1 MGDKSRQSRQIYE
14 FGGYR
19 LDPLRRLLLGR
30 DGAPIRLKPKVF
42 DTLLYLVEHAGE
54 ALDKSTLVEA
64 IWPNLVVEENNL
76 NKNVSMLRRALGER
90 PGDHRFIV
98 TEPGRGY
105 RFVANVR
112 AAPVGTETVAPHE
125 PSRSRSRARWSTVDY
140 VVTGLLAAAIVVA
153 IARSA
158 ARGTST
164 RSRCV
169 VCSRRMAEW
178 SRERSGSFDE
188 ASCDECES

>member
-1 MGDKSRQSRQIYE
+1 MDDQSRPGHRIYE

-19 LDPLRRLLLGR
+19 VDPLRRVLLDR
-30 DGAPIRLKPKVF
+30 EGAQVRLKPKVF

-76 NKNVSMLRRALGER
+76 NKNVSALRRALGET

-105 RFVANVR
+105 RFVAKVR
-112 AAPVGTETVAPHE
+112 AAAVAETVTRPEAAARPH
-125 PSRSRSRARWSTVDY
+125 SRSSTFGH
-140 VVTGLLAAAIVVA
+140 VVTGILVTAVVVGIASYALRSTPTCPRCAAK
-153 IARSA
+153 
-158 ARGTST
+158 
-164 RSRCV
+164 
-169 VCSRRMAEW
+169 CSRK
-178 SRERSGSFDE
+178 
-188 ASCDECES
+188 CESA

>member
-1 MGDKSRQSRQIYE
+1 MDGQSRPEHRIYE

-19 LDPLRRLLLGR
+19 LDPLRRVLLSR
-30 DGAPIRLKPKVF
+30 DGAHVRLKPKVF

-76 NKNVSMLRRALGER
+76 NKNVSALRRALGEA

-105 RFVANVR
+105 RFVAKVR
-112 AAPVGTETVAPHE
+112 AAAVAETPRPEAASARPHPQSSTLGSVVIGILVTAVIVG
-125 PSRSRSRARWSTVDY
+125 
-140 VVTGLLAAAIVVA
+140 
-153 IARSA
+153 IASYALRSA
-158 ARGTST
+158 PSCP
-164 RSRCV
+164 RCALDK
-169 VCSRRMAEW
+169 CSRRC
-178 SRERSGSFDE
+178 RSGQY
-188 ASCDECES
+188 